1 MMSRIWKSLALIT
14 VAAFFCVSTP
24 ALAQKLGEGSG
35 AKSMSASEYQ
45 KKLQLSQEETSQKE
59 TGNLSEGAQEIK
71 DAEQAYEDAERKALE
86 AARNLDVKGY
96 FSNAW
101 DGFKKGIKRDVT
113 LFKNMSVS
121 GNEMTYTNPVTGEEE
136 TYVRT
141 EWGTNIATEGVLK
154 GCSPLGVQIIENR
167 SCIFCPLFAVLYDA
181 ANSMS
186 ELAFSK
192 LAKAISNVML
202 VGFALIIAFK
212 GLSFVSSMTKQDAP
226 KFIMEV
232 LTLSLKVTICF
243 ILLSDAHQIYQYF
256 IVPVLGAGLEFGS
269 AMLFSGGDQVQA
281 CAAAVPISGDTALL
295 PLALYAKLD
304 CFIRSIQG
312 EISIMQSVGSSLMCV
327 GRNVGAEDNF
337 IWDFG
342 MVFQGLIIWGFA
354 VLLSLAFAF
363 YLIDATVTLGLV
375 GALMPLLIGS
385 WPFKWTTGYTQKG
398 IQTFLNTFFVYVFM
412 GVVVSINVQLIGTA
426 LNGDSS
432 SSASSQTE
440 TTTPPAGTP
449 PAGTATDGGAAGAS
463 SSSGAMAGLMEAIQ
477 ANEVDKL
484 EALTDIGFG
493 GFLILLCC
501 CIFGFKFSAQAT
513 TLAEK
518 MSGGGISINKI
529 GSNIGGMAASGAM
542 GLAKKATQPARKA
555 VSNKAGEL
563 SDRAGSAIGKRMGIG
578 KHGGKTGDKNAPA
591 PEDKKTPPPGGGKE
605 NTANNKRSNKG
616 SNPSGGDHGAK
627 GGGKGGKGKGGKGK
641 GGRSTTNNN
650 NSAKNLKDLKNQ
662 RKKK

>member
-1 MMSRIWKSLALIT
+1 
-14 VAAFFCVSTP
+14 
-24 ALAQKLGEGSG
+24 
-35 AKSMSASEYQ
+35 MSASDYQ
-45 KKLQLSQEETSQKE
+45 KKLQNQMTQNSEAEKGSG
-59 TGNLSEGAQEIK
+59 TGDSYGANSISGVGNAAGDAIVDTIKGVGNAFNEGTFTGFLKGVWRISTAGIS
-71 DAEQAYEDAERKALE
+71 AT
-86 AARNLDVKGY
+86 VK
-96 FSNAW
+96 
-101 DGFKKGIKRDVT
+101 
-113 LFKNMSVS
+113 LFKNLSITGDQMS
-121 GNEMTYTNPVTGEEE
+121 YTNPVTGEEE
-136 TYVRT
+136 TYIKT
-141 EWGTNIATEGVLK
+141 EWGTNVSTEGVLK
-154 GCSPLGVQIIENR
+154 GCSPLGIQIIENR

-256 IVPVLGAGLEFGS
+256 IIPVLGAGLEFGS

-375 GALMPLLIGS
+375 GALMPLLIAS

-432 SSASSQTE
+432 SAASSQTE

-449 PAGTATDGGAAGAS
+449 PAGTSPDGGAAGAS

-542 GLAKKATQPARKA
+542 GMAKKATQPARKA
-555 VSNKAGEL
+555 ISKKAGEL
-563 SDRAGSAIGKRMGIG
+563 SDRAGSAIAKRMGFG

-591 PEDKKTPPPGGGKE
+591 PEDKKTPPGKE
-605 NTANNKRSNKG
+605 DTANNKRSKKG

-650 NSAKNLKDLKNQ
+650 NSANNLKDLKNQ
-662 RKKK
+662 RKKKK